1 VPEKVVQRRLHQCG
15 IHSVPQLLVTWSGL
29 DSDLAT
35 WEDEVSI
42 KQRFPAAP
50 ARGHAGTQ
58 EGGVVSSPHPGEPG
72 AIPRPKQSKRPKKPS
87 VRLAGPEWAC
97 SACEAKSSVTRVK

>member
-1 VPEKVVQRRLHQCG
+1 MYSLHWCTSTPVDALQVPEKVLQRRLHQRG
-15 IHSVPQLLVTWSGL
+15 IHSVPQLLVKWLGL

-50 ARGHAGTQ
+50 AWGHAGIQ
-58 EGGVVSSPHPGEPG
+58 GGG
-72 AIPRPKQSKRPKKPS
+72 
-87 VRLAGPEWAC
+87 L
-97 SACEAKSSVTRVK
+97 SAALT